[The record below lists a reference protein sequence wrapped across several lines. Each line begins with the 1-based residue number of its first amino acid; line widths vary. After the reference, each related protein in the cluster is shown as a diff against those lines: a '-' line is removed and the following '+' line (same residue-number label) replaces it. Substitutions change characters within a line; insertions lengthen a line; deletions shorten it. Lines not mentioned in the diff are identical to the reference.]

1 MRYRWDNNKKA
12 FGHRLGVSRLFL
24 VLDGSWTDGDLA
36 ALLRAGWDTIF
47 YPDEMDKL
55 VKAIV

>member
-1 MRYRWDNNKKA
+1 
-12 FGHRLGVSRLFL
+12 LGVSRLFL